1 MPAPARPMFLFFGGI
16 CVVEY
21 CAREKAGSCFLCSLT
36 DFLCVLSNGLRF
48 QDECGSVKGKLKG
61 RLQDHRER
69 IEQEEPEAAQEAQSN
84 GEDDEVVFVRSV
96 QKSSSKQPQR
106 GAVAA
111 RRQPNSKSK
120 THFSNSRSPATKFEL

>member
-1 MPAPARPMFLFFGGI
+1 M
-16 CVVEY
+16 
-21 CAREKAGSCFLCSLT
+21 
-36 DFLCVLSNGLRF
+36 
-48 QDECGSVKGKLKG
+48 KGKLKG

-111 RRQPNSKSK
+111 RR
-120 THFSNSRSPATKFEL
+120 SRTANRRRTSAIQDRLQLNLSYEVKVADEVGEAKLI